1 MPMISA
7 LLSPLSSASTC
18 WPAPSEGVLVTA
30 PEKMPRMTASGMS
43 SSRCSRDDHEA
54 AQADDGH
61 GYAVQA
67 QAALAQRGEE
77 ARAHLDADRVDE
89 QDEPELLDE
98 VHRVLVEREIVA
110 GEEVSDDDAAEKAPR
125 RCPG

>member
-43 SSRCSRDDHEA
+43 SSRCSRMTMTPPRPTMA
-54 AQADDGH
+54 MATPFRRRP
-61 GYAVQA
+61 
-67 QAALAQRGEE
+67 LWRSEE
-77 ARAHLDADRVDE
+77 KK
-89 QDEPELLDE
+89 PGPTWMP
-98 VHRVLVEREIVA
+98 IV
-110 GEEVSDDDAAEKAPR
+110 
-125 RCPG
+125 